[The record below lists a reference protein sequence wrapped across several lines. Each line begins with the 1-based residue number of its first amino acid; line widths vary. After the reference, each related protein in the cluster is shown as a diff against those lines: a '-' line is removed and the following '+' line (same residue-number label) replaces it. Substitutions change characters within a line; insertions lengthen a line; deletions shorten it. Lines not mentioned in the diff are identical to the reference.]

1 MNGVEHQTCVDCNV
15 EGLVEVLR
23 GTELI
28 EILAGI
34 GEIADRHP
42 SEMVDLLVQAYNAQ
56 MKITGIAVR
65 PVWCSCSQ
73 HLIDELDLF
82 LTRLALYCCMR
93 LSLAT
98 SSASGIKVDTLL
110 RMLDRYWLDVLISS
124 VGIQRRLWSCG
135 TSLDIAIWAFC
146 RYGEKSNAKGSSCL
160 TNTKLP

>member
-1 MNGVEHQTCVDCNV
+1 MNGVEHRVCVDCNV
-15 EGLVEVLR
+15 EGLVEMLR

-42 SEMVDLLVQAYNAQ
+42 PEFIDLVRQAYRTQ
-56 MKITGIAVR
+56 MHVAGIAVR
-65 PVWCSCSQ
+65 PSWCACSQ
-73 HLIDELDLF
+73 DFVDEVDLF

-93 LSLAT
+93 LLLAT
-98 SSASGIKVDTLL
+98 SSAFGINEDVVL

-135 TSLDIAIWAFC
+135 TSLDIAI
-146 RYGEKSNAKGSSCL
+146 
-160 TNTKLP
+160 